1 MLEAIIL
8 LDLMDRKGGLQEGW
22 QRYEYE
28 LHEEQ
33 ECQIRKKSTLNFNEL
48 QRSNTYTHLLAAVFK
63 KCQSEERTLKEQMI

>member
-1 MLEAIIL
+1 
-8 LDLMDRKGGLQEGW
+8 MDRKGGLQEGW

-33 ECQIRKKSTLNFNEL
+33 ECQ
-48 QRSNTYTHLLAAVFK
+48 YTHLLAAVFK